1 MIRDAKRDDSKAIA
15 DIIVSA
21 WQHAYD
27 GVIDPSHPGTMRAD
41 RYIEIM
47 ESNIGEQR
55 EKIMVWEEDDT
66 VVGFISGRF
75 LNAEPGPEAGAASA
89 QETGAAFDIE
99 SSRKAYDAEVIGLYI
114 RPESQGLG
122 IGSRLLTEMKTC
134 FRRRGCGSLI
144 IWTLLGARNN
154 GFYRKHGGL
163 PLEHKELEIG
173 GTSYRGVGFV
183 FDLQQP
189 GVDGCDDR

>member
-1 MIRDAKRDDSKAIA
+1 MIRDAKVDDSKAIA
-15 DIIVSA
+15 DIIISA

-41 RYIEIM
+41 RYIGIM
-47 ESNIGEQR
+47 ETNIMEGR
-55 EKIMVWEEDDT
+55 EKILVWEEDDT

-75 LNAEPGPEAGAASA
+75 LNADPGPEAGAASA

-99 SSRKAYDAEVIGLYI
+99 SSRKAYEAEVVGLYI
-114 RPESQGLG
+114 GPDFQGQG
-122 IGSRLLTEMKTC
+122 IGSRLLTEMKAC
-134 FRRRGCGSLI
+134 FRRHGCCSLI

-154 GFYRKHGGL
+154 GFYRKHGGS

-183 FDLQQP
+183 FNLQQP
-189 GVDGCDDR
+189 GIDGYDDR